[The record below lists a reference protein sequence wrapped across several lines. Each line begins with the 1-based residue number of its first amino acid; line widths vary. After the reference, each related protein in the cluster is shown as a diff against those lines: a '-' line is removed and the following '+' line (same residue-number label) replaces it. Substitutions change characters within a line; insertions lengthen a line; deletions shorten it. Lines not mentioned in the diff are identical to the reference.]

1 MDLLEDSTFKLKY
14 QKAKLKVKLWESEFK
29 KLNGGIP
36 TKNDIKSASAKV
48 KEAYKTYYKLKT
60 LVLQETII
68 DESENNI
75 SEIISGAISNST
87 DKSIDCKKL
96 NGNDSGVDFVVEKL
110 TNEAETSLENRKT
123 NASRDSSLFLSQTLE
138 SSNADNSDIS
148 PQTAPDKNY
157 FTSPEVLDDSIKT
170 TTNSH
175 KPTSTTGDSHEINT
189 KLKNVK
195 GVWGRHISFKQKE
208 ELAKAKQP
216 LTESF
221 SSQRSQK
228 LFAGAKFKIR
238 NPRKPHSF
246 TRPFKR
252 NKSEGILSESSSNL
266 DTSQDTS
273 RSQEYF
279 PSSHFGELLL
289 DESATQLELSYG
301 TSSQSEERSTLF
313 DFSREKLKVMTTSS
327 VIANQPV
334 NILNKVVR
342 TSNSFQLDLTP
353 VRKIDEGWL
362 ERCSQINSL
371 DKRSSPLGDSGIESM
386 ESSGKSSISPEG
398 AALNFRPCNKFDSE
412 SDNAVIADSFTDVS
426 TRNKMVDSDQDVV
439 YDSESETESRSRFS
453 FGIKRKSMLLNNSLT
468 AETSVDEPNLGPNKP
483 PKKSRIAIK
492 CASESAIKQ
501 FLPDLCNE
509 SAHELDLDKLADE
522 IVEKEESVKKCPG
535 KSDKKNKLSRKEILE
550 KKMSSGH
557 GNDNFVRVNLK
568 KKVYVRGKKTMTYSK
583 YKKAEW
589 KRKKKEGN
597 IGDDVNEGRGLLTCY
612 KCGDIGHF
620 AYSCTNKGDLLL
632 PCDDGVEEDSLFPSL
647 EQAQAMAA
655 EHLQT
660 NRRTILVPQPQ
671 VERQA
676 MLSRTDLPEGLKGS
690 LDLESIPPS
699 RVEPLY
705 QLNQDGSLIDTP
717 LEVLAAL
724 TKFGLSS
731 FRPGQEVAIMRILS
745 GLSTLVTLSTGSGK
759 SLCYQLPAYLYA
771 RKRGSITLVISPL
784 VSLMED
790 QVTGVPPCL
799 QAACLHTVQAPK
811 QRQMV
816 LDLAKSGKLNVL
828 LVSPE
833 AVVSGER
840 ATGFGSILRELPPI
854 AFACIDEAHCV
865 SQWSH
870 NFRPSYLMICQ
881 VLRDKLGVS
890 TVLGLTATATRA
902 TCASIVDHLHIPD
915 KEAGVISD
923 VPLPENL
930 ILSVS
935 RDKARDRALIDLLS
949 GHRFKNCHSIIVYC
963 TRREECTRLASF
975 IRTSLQDWTNPDSKC
990 NKRLSSVAEPYH
1002 AGLSATRRK
1011 QVQRAFMAGELR
1023 IVIATVA
1030 FGMGI
1035 NKPDIR
1041 AVIHFN
1047 MPKSFESYVQEVGR
1061 AGRDGLPAH
1070 CHLFLDFEVNKNEL
1084 RRHIHAN
1091 SVDRHVI
1098 RKLLQHIFVPCSC
1111 VETCPGHEVALSV
1124 DETVRSLDL
1133 PQENIQ
1139 TMLCYLELDANSYI
1153 RVLPLAYTHCKI
1165 LSYKGE
1171 RALKLAANNSPPL
1184 AMAIALAQRRATAQ
1198 TNRNR
1203 VDFPVV
1209 EVAAAIGWD
1218 SGLVKS
1224 HLKNLEWQKVE
1235 DKWRRTGITV
1245 EFSDLGFRVLAPGK
1259 LSPRQLDEALDSVYS
1274 RVENQEK
1281 SSLLQLDA
1289 VFCALMRFVTPHS
1302 QEACVERIF
1311 SAWWWTK
1318 AIPCYPA
1325 QIWGRCKYWRAHLG
1339 ASFNQLCRLATR
1351 EILKLR

>member
-1 MDLLEDSTFKLKY
+1 MVFKIVSKITGMMQHCGLK
-14 QKAKLKVKLWESEFK
+14 
-29 KLNGGIP
+29 G
-36 TKNDIKSASAKV
+36 NDIKSASAKV

-87 DKSIDCKKL
+87 DKSIGCKKL
-96 NGNDSGVDFVVEKL
+96 NGNDPGVDFVVEKL

-123 NASRDSSLFLSQTLE
+123 NASQDSSLFLSQTLE
-138 SSNADNSDIS
+138 SSNADNSGVS

-170 TTNSH
+170 TTNCH
-175 KPTSTTGDSHEINT
+175 KPTSTTGDSHEIDT

-252 NKSEGILSESSSNL
+252 NKSEGILIESSSNL

-273 RSQEYF
+273 
-279 PSSHFGELLL
+279 
-289 DESATQLELSYG
+289 
-301 TSSQSEERSTLF
+301 
-313 DFSREKLKVMTTSS
+313 SREKLKVMTTSTA
-327 VIANQPV
+327 VANQPV

-353 VRKIDEGWL
+353 ARKIDEGWL
-362 ERCSQINSL
+362 ERCSQLNSL

-386 ESSGKSSISPEG
+386 ESSGKSSVSPEG

-412 SDNAVIADSFTDVS
+412 SDNAVIADSFTDVC
-426 TRNKMVDSDQDVV
+426 TQNKMVDSDQDVV

-468 AETSVDEPNLGPNKP
+468 AETSLDEPNLGPNKP

-492 CASESAIKQ
+492 CASESEIKQ

-509 SAHELDLDKLADE
+509 SAHKLDLDKLADE

-632 PCDDGVEEDSLFPSL
+632 PQDDGVEEDSLFPSL

-799 QAACLHTVQAPK
+799 QAACLHTVQTPK

-881 VLRDKLGVS
+881 V
-890 TVLGLTATATRA
+890 
-902 TCASIVDHLHIPD
+902 
-915 KEAGVISD
+915 
-923 VPLPENL
+923 
-930 ILSVS
+930 
-935 RDKARDRALIDLLS
+935 
-949 GHRFKNCHSIIVYC
+949 
-963 TRREECTRLASF
+963 
-975 IRTSLQDWTNPDSKC
+975 
-990 NKRLSSVAEPYH
+990 
-1002 AGLSATRRK
+1002 
-1011 QVQRAFMAGELR
+1011 
-1023 IVIATVA
+1023 
-1030 FGMGI
+1030 
-1035 NKPDIR
+1035 
-1041 AVIHFN
+1041 
-1047 MPKSFESYVQEVGR
+1047 
-1061 AGRDGLPAH
+1061 
-1070 CHLFLDFEVNKNEL
+1070 
-1084 RRHIHAN
+1084 
-1091 SVDRHVI
+1091 
-1098 RKLLQHIFVPCSC
+1098 
-1111 VETCPGHEVALSV
+1111 
-1124 DETVRSLDL
+1124 
-1133 PQENIQ
+1133 
-1139 TMLCYLELDANSYI
+1139 
-1153 RVLPLAYTHCKI
+1153 
-1165 LSYKGE
+1165 
-1171 RALKLAANNSPPL
+1171 
-1184 AMAIALAQRRATAQ
+1184 
-1198 TNRNR
+1198 
-1203 VDFPVV
+1203 
-1209 EVAAAIGWD
+1209 
-1218 SGLVKS
+1218 S
-1224 HLKNLEWQKVE
+1224 H
-1235 DKWRRTGITV
+1235 
-1245 EFSDLGFRVLAPGK
+1245 
-1259 LSPRQLDEALDSVYS
+1259 
-1274 RVENQEK
+1274 
-1281 SSLLQLDA
+1281 
-1289 VFCALMRFVTPHS
+1289 
-1302 QEACVERIF
+1302 
-1311 SAWWWTK
+1311 
-1318 AIPCYPA
+1318 
-1325 QIWGRCKYWRAHLG
+1325 
-1339 ASFNQLCRLATR
+1339 
-1351 EILKLR
+1351 